1 MITSA
6 LKTGEFNT
14 YYQRYIDLVDPE
26 LELLEALQKGQTR
39 VNDFFSK
46 IPENKLTYRYGEG
59 KWSVLEVF
67 QHMIDTE
74 RVFMY
79 RCFRIG
85 RRDSTPLA
93 GFEQDDYIEPSAANT
108 KSLEKILAE
117 FNAIRNASISLI
129 ESISDENLAFVGNA
143 NGSATSA
150 RAVAFI
156 IPGHDIWHM
165 NIIRER
171 YL

>member
-1 MITSA
+1 MKTSA
-6 LKTGEFNT
+6 LKPNEYNPF
-14 YYQRYIDLVDPE
+14 YQRYFDQVNPAF
-26 LELLEALQKGQTR
+26 ELLEALRKGQTS

-46 IPENKLTYRYGEG
+46 IPENKLTYRYAEG
-59 KWSVLEVF
+59 KWSVLEVL
-67 QHMIDTE
+67 QHLIDTE

-93 GFEQDDYIEPSAANT
+93 GFEQDDYIEPAVADS
-108 KSLEKILAE
+108 KSMEQLIGE
-117 FNAIRNASISLI
+117 FNCIRKAFINLVESL
-129 ESISDENLAFVGNA
+129 SDEDLAFVGNA
-143 NGSATSA
+143 NGSAMSA
-150 RAVAFI
+150 RAAAFMV
-156 IPGHDIWHM
+156 PGHDIWHM